1 MENVRKQRDVKL
13 VATDK
18 RRNQFVSEANYHTT
32 KYFSENLL
40 VLEMKKKKKKAETKM
55 NKSVYLTFPILEIIK
70 TLRQKF
76 WYDYIKP
83 KYLTNAKLCYMDT
96 DGVIIQIKTED
107 FRKDFADDV
116 KKLFDTTNYRKDDKI
131 PLARGM
137 NNKVVGL
144 MKDELGGNIMIEFV
158 SLKQKTYSSL
168 MDDDKSVK
176 RTKGTK
182 KCVIKRRTK
191 FNNYK
196 DCLLNNKMVLESLQ
210 RFKTEAYCVYTEEV
224 DKILQKN

>member
-1 MENVRKQRDVKL
+1 
-13 VATDK
+13 
-18 RRNQFVSEANYHTT
+18 
-32 KYFSENLL
+32 
-40 VLEMKKKKKKAETKM
+40 M

-96 DGVIIQIKTED
+96 GGVINQIKTED
-107 FRKDFADDV
+107 FHKDFADDV

-131 PLARGM
+131 PLTRGM

-144 MKDELGGNIMIEFV
+144 IKDELGWNIMIEFV
-158 SLKQKTYSSL
+158 SFRQKTYSYL

-176 RTKGTK
+176 KTKGTK
-182 KCVIKRRTK
+182 KCVIKQRTK
-191 FNNYK
+191 FNSYK
-196 DCLLNNKMVLESLQ
+196 DCLLNNKIVLESLQ
-210 RFKTEAYCVYTEEV
+210 RFKTEAHCVYTEEV
-224 DKILQKN
+224 DKISLGSNHDKRLQTFDRITTYLYGTNAFKVCESQMLSKNKWLIWQLH